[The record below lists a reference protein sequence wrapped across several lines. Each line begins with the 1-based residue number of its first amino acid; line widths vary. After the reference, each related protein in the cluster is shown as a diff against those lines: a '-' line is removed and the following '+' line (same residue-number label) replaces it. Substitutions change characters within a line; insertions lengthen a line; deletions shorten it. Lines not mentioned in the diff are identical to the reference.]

1 MTVNSGTYA
10 INTYITYSSN
20 IGDKFEITFKF
31 IANDENI
38 KVFVRDENFSRY
50 DLVLDTD
57 YSLTIKDGTD
67 GIYGEIEIL
76 KELKDIK
83 SLSIIRD
90 IPISQDVVFDS
101 QTVFSGTTETALD
114 KLTMI
119 AQDNHVL
126 SRSLHVSDDDVV
138 NEGDLELPL
147 SIAGSGVVYR
157 DEKGKFHVG
166 EYGEVSRAL
175 RQESAEFPDETF
187 ALNKFAR
194 SNKYLCFD
202 DNGSVDL
209 REILKSGTHVTID
222 EDGKLDT
229 TNLSTVAYSGSYNDL
244 SDKLVAGN
252 GINISDNNVISAH
265 LASKETAGLVKI
277 GDNISV
283 DSAGEISIPIA
294 TKTNK
299 GVVSVGSNISLSSE
313 DGKISI
319 PTATESV
326 AGIIQIG
333 KGINV
338 LDGNISV
345 AITQY
350 EAGDGI
356 SIDSNYTI
364 SAETPTASIGSLLS
378 DIFKE

>member
-1 MTVNSGTYA
+1 MTVEKSLEHEEDRYEISILSVGDRF
-10 INTYITYSSN
+10 N
-20 IGDKFEITFKF
+20 IKFKF
-31 IANDENI
+31 LSN
-38 KVFVRDENFSRY
+38 ENF
-50 DLVLDTD
+50 LVVSISTTDTADIILQKDID
-57 YSLTIKDGTD
+57 YAVKTNDGTN
-67 GIYGEIEIL
+67 GVYGEIEIL
-76 KELKDIK
+76 KEIKDIK

-101 QTVFSGTTETALD
+101 QTVFAGTTEAALD

-119 AQDNHVL
+119 AQDNQVL

-138 NEGDLELPL
+138 NDGDLELPL
-147 SIAGSGVVYR
+147 SSQGSGVLYR
-157 DEKGKFHVG
+157 DEQGKFHVG

-175 RQESAEFPDETF
+175 RQESAEFPDDTF
-187 ALNKFAR
+187 ALNKYAR
-194 SNKYLCFD
+194 SGKYLCFD

-209 REILKSGTHVTID
+209 REMLKSGTHVTIG

-252 GINISDNNVISAH
+252 RIIISDNNVISAP
-265 LASKETAGLVKI
+265 LASKETVGLVKI

-294 TKTNK
+294 TRTTK
-299 GVVSVGSNISLSSE
+299 GVVSIGDHIVITNGQISAT
-313 DGKISI
+313 I
-319 PTATESV
+319 ATEDT
-326 AGIIQIG
+326 AGVVQIG
-333 KGINV
+333 DGIEV
-338 LDGNISV
+338 QEGNISV
-345 AITQY
+345 EITKY

-356 SIDSNYTI
+356 SIASDYTI